1 MSNSE
6 QDGTVGSPAHGVTRP
21 HVLLSV
27 AVSVDG
33 YIDDASGDR
42 LRLSDAADFDR
53 VDQVRA
59 DSDAILIGAET
70 LRRDNPRLLVDSAER
85 RAARIAAGKPEFPL
99 KITVTAGGELDPELR
114 FWHHGGDKLVYTT
127 EAGAKRLADSLSGL
141 AEVVSLGTEL
151 DFGVLLD
158 ELGRRGIARLMV
170 EGGTRIHTTFLAADL
185 ADELHLAVAP
195 LLVGDPAA
203 PRFLDAASFPGTP
216 HRRMR
221 LADVSQVGDIAVL
234 RYLPKSAGR
243 TDQDF
248 MRRAIELARLCPPS
262 ETAFSVGAVIVAD
275 GVEIATGYSRET
287 DAKVHAEESALNK
300 LDADDPRLARA
311 TIYTTLE
318 PCSQRGTAS
327 RLPCT
332 DRILRAGIPRVVL
345 AWREPATFVTNCVG
359 VEKLREHGVE
369 VVELTELAEAA
380 MAMNRHLELS

>member
-1 MSNSE
+1 M
-6 QDGTVGSPAHGVTRP
+6 TRP

-27 AVSVDG
+27 AMSVDG
-33 YIDDASGDR
+33 YIDDASSER

-70 LRRDNPRLLVDSAER
+70 LRRDNPRLLVDSADR
-85 RAARIAAGKPEFPL
+85 RAGRMAAGKPEFPL
-99 KITVTAGGELDPELR
+99 KITVTASGELTPDLR

-127 EAGAKRLADSLSGL
+127 EAGAIGLDSLAGL

-158 ELGRRGIARLMV
+158 DLARRGIARLMV
-170 EGGTRIHTTFLAADL
+170 EGGTRIHTAFLAADL

-203 PRFLDAASFPGTP
+203 PRFLDAASFPGAP
-216 HRRMR
+216 HRRMH
-221 LADVSQVGDIAVL
+221 LADVAQVGDIAVL
-234 RYLPKSAGR
+234 RYLPKPEGKAA
-243 TDQDF
+243 QDIRF
-248 MRRAIELARLCPPS
+248 MRRAIELARRCPPS
-262 ETAFSVGAVIVAD
+262 ATAFSVGAVLVAD

-300 LDADDPRLARA
+300 LDAQDPRLARA
-311 TIYTTLE
+311 TMYTTLE
-318 PCSQRGTAS
+318 PCSQRATAP

-359 VEKLREHGVE
+359 VEKLRQQGVE
-369 VVELTELAEAA
+369 VVELAELAADA
-380 MAMNRHLELS
+380 MSMNRHLELS

>member
-1 MSNSE
+1 MSADSGE
-6 QDGTVGSPAHGVTRP
+6 ASALQGTTRP

-27 AVSVDG
+27 AMSVDG
-33 YIDDASGDR
+33 YIDDASAER

-70 LRRDNPRLLVDSAER
+70 LRRDNPRLLVDSADR

-99 KITVTAGGELDPELR
+99 KITVTASGELDPALR

-127 EAGAKRLADSLSGL
+127 DAGAKRLADSLSGL

-158 ELGRRGIARLMV
+158 DLGRRGIARLMV
-170 EGGTRIHTTFLAADL
+170 EGGTRIHTAFLAADL

-203 PRFLDAASFPGTP
+203 PRFLDAASFPGAP
-216 HRRMR
+216 HRRMT
-221 LADVSQVGDIAVL
+221 LADVAKIGDIAVL
-234 RYLPKSAGR
+234 RYLPKPA
-243 TDQDF
+243 DQDIRF
-248 MRRAIELARLCPPS
+248 MQRAIELARLCPPS

-287 DAKVHAEESALNK
+287 DAKVHAEESALDK
-300 LDADDPRLARA
+300 LDANDPRLARA

-318 PCSQRGTAS
+318 PCSQRGTAT

-345 AWREPATFVTNCVG
+345 AWREPTTFVTNCVG
-359 VEKLREHGVE
+359 VEKLRQHGVE
-369 VVELTELAEAA
+369 VVELAELAAAA
-380 MAMNRHLELS
+380 MAMNRHLDLT